1 MMMDTQPEDAEPRLL
16 TKDQVVELFWYL
28 AAGAGAGAVIGSQWG
43 VLGVILGLVIV
54 GAVLF
59 AFFVSLIIGVNFLRR
74 YFWRRRH
81 RRNFAETTD

>member
-1 MMMDTQPEDAEPRLL
+1 MMDTQPDHGEPKLL

-28 AAGAGAGAVIGSQWG
+28 AAGAFAGAAVGSQWG
-43 VLGVILGLVIV
+43 IFGVILGLVIV

-59 AFFVSLIIGVNFLRR
+59 AFFVSLIIGINFLRR

-81 RRNFAETTD
+81 GRTAVETTE